1 MDIIPLIKLKK
12 RRIVDYPKSFLKE
25 IKDVIDENESLY
37 ILDFDGIEKNKPNL
51 CTVQRLASSYDL
63 WFDFG
68 PKDLGDIV
76 DAIMTGAESIT
87 LRKPLWPNIKVS
99 EIKEITEN
107 KIFTNIDFEYKGKYD
122 FKDIYKEQLDG
133 FVNFYSRKEIESS
146 FQNSDYFK
154 TISKKKNVFTY
165 ESNLKNISYWK
176 GHGVKGIIVDF
187 DKYKEFKNGL

>member
-176 GHGVKGIIVDF
+176 GYGVKGIFVDF